1 MAASDSRLG
10 WLEGNRALLR
20 PSQCKTGIYNMLGGL
35 GQSGCW
41 GGDRSE
47 RSSIRVIG
55 AKFFLDMIVRCTY
68 YIVMRTTYHVL
79 RGTILMMRKTQDD
92 AELADFGRFSEPALL
107 ILISLA
113 EEPRHGYSM
122 TEDIEAI
129 AGVRLGPGT
138 LYGALARLEARGMIE
153 PLKSEDRRNP
163 YRLTALGERALR
175 ARLDSMMAVART
187 GQRRLASA

>member
-1 MAASDSRLG
+1 MTRYYAPR
-10 WLEGNRALLR
+10 
-20 PSQCKTGIYNMLGGL
+20 TI
-35 GQSGCW
+35 
-41 GGDRSE
+41 
-47 RSSIRVIG
+47 SSYVI
-55 AKFFLDMIVRCTY
+55 
-68 YIVMRTTYHVL
+68 RTTYYAGRYL
-79 RGTILMMRKTQDD
+79 WPRKTNDPT
-92 AELADFGRFSEPALL
+92 ELDDFGRFSEPALL

-138 LYGALARLEARGMIE
+138 LYGALARLESRGLIE

-163 YRLTALGERALR
+163 YRLTALGARALR